1 MTAEPGKWREA
12 VKFAVR
18 EVRRL
23 GMFGLTQRE
32 LERFSSALL
41 TDARQLAAQGNKI
54 SNGGWVGWLG
64 GWRRETGYWIVFLC
78 FVSFGARSL
87 GGTWLVCFEWAR
99 LDLGLGL
106 IWFDVIRFER
116 GVVVVVRV
124 V

>member
-1 MTAEPGKWREA
+1 MKGCAVCFLDMTAEPAKWREA

-54 SNGGWVGWLG
+54 SNGG
-64 GWRRETGYWIVFLC
+64 RHAF
-78 FVSFGARSL
+78 
-87 GGTWLVCFEWAR
+87 VCFPV
-99 LDLGLGL
+99 
-106 IWFDVIRFER
+106 F
-116 GVVVVVRV
+116 
-124 V
+124 

>member
-1 MTAEPGKWREA
+1 MTAEPAKWREA

-54 SNGGWVGWLG
+54 SNGGLFGTGRRCGAVWCCLSGVWLN
-64 GWRRETGYWIVFLC
+64 RVEST
-78 FVSFGARSL
+78 
-87 GGTWLVCFEWAR
+87 
-99 LDLGLGL
+99 LDLA
-106 IWFDVIRFER
+106 
-116 GVVVVVRV
+116 
-124 V
+124 

>member
-54 SNGGWVGWLG
+54 SNGGWVWLVGWLAQG
-64 GWRRETGYWIVFLC
+64 DGLLDCISMFHFIRCSL
-78 FVSFGARSL
+78 AR
-87 GGTWLVCFEWAR
+87 WYMA
-99 LDLGLGL
+99 GLL
-106 IWFDVIRFER
+106 
-116 GVVVVVRV
+116 
-124 V
+124 